1 MSGKLFSNGIQI
13 VIHLVLLFIFIGCAG
28 QTPNMARM
36 IFPESEIGGTIS
48 KSGKVN
54 NQASYD
60 AVLNTYE
67 FGIYGGTLP
76 RFGMELGSSG
86 LTGRI
91 GIASRSML
99 GVNAWANYGVV
110 WSKEITG
117 GMAISEKFDLSNKWA
132 IGTYQFLSHSSDYPL
147 YEDRLVESVET
158 VNEVGLG
165 FLLRTMQCHS
175 AIYSLEGKVS
185 RQIDEN
191 TYRLTIA
198 ASFSLNK
205 RALK

>member
-1 MSGKLFSNGIQI
+1 MFWAN
-13 VIHLVLLFIFIGCAG
+13 LV
-28 QTPNMARM
+28 
-36 IFPESEIGGTIS
+36 
-48 KSGKVN
+48 

-67 FGIYGGTLP
+67 LGIYGGTLP
-76 RFGMELGSSG
+76 RFGFELGSSG

-91 GIASRSML
+91 GVASRSML

-117 GMAISEKFDLSNKWA
+117 GMAISEKFHLNNKWA
-132 IGTYQFLSHSSDYPL
+132 IGTYQFLSHSSDYPMF
-147 YEDRLVESVET
+147 EDGSIESVET
-158 VNEVGLG
+158 INEVGLG
-165 FLLRTMQCHS
+165 VLLRTMQYNS

-191 TYRLTIA
+191 AYRLTLA

-205 RALK
+205 RSLN